1 MNKVIKFGGIYT
13 LAFSISLA
21 TGFLMQYRN
30 NSTVKVTPE
39 TLETPGERLIASLL
53 DYEGMNIAAEMHFVT
68 EENVKIDVDLNGQAQ
83 INTLDEMKLNS
94 IVNLDLDGTKI
105 NAQLGYFSNVIT
117 FSYKNNY
124 FKLESDSLF
133 SFIDMLP
140 EYGITLE
147 LPSEIQN
154 IDINFIETQI
164 ESIGEDDKLSSE
176 DGYYYIIN
184 IGTEDNVFNIYVKT
198 DANDRFLGL
207 RTDTIFYNNMKFS
220 LNATIDPISSSELS
234 LVDPLT
240 SEDASKYKDFSPAFT
255 LFDHLYTFLQKD
267 SACVN
272 LSTNITVLQKDE
284 SVDNYRATIGFGYA
298 KNAQQY
304 TIDATINENSRDH
317 TFNFIYDNDAIY
329 ASFHRL
335 KVSIETA
342 TVSDLLQY
350 AIQQIG
356 DEKINSLID
365 TLMASME
372 NVSLSDVADKVSN
385 FVSSISVG
393 EESLTITLD
402 PTAFDIDMQTIN
414 ATISWNLEGLS
425 SIVLQDISYGD
436 YSADV
441 TITFGDFI
449 APSYTASEY
458 VAIEPVAGLI
468 DSLLTLSKQKQFRF
482 EFDTLV
488 DKTDSSL
495 TDITAQ
501 GGFQFDLDNQ
511 FGYGEMNIIDS
522 DSYRHNIKA
531 DMRSPEEIIF
541 AYNDTLKGK
550 FNTTTLK
557 ELGELVYNAISEPD
571 DHMIELFGDLLDQLT
586 NSPIAQII
594 GGDYGLALSYDII
607 DNLAITN
614 NCLTCTVDLDILG
627 FDKTIS
633 LCVDYET
640 DEETGTSVLK
650 DVKISGLSFDDSTI
664 SFNLYVKN
672 FDSALDSARLD
683 PYDKYLDFSD
693 IKVLLE
699 LGINTSKFNYYHFTS
714 NASLVLNGLL
724 GTDLVTYDLPMD
736 IKIRNDKGSVK
747 VALEFTN
754 IPIKSLIN
762 PNSDYY
768 SEKNRTAS
776 IYYYDDTVY
785 VKRTEQVRTKAIFGI
800 GYGDFHTY
808 TLTRTCESSYFFDNI
823 LNILMSDVL
832 GLSDTYLN
840 LIEDST
846 SNTET
851 AQIEYEK
858 LLNDFV
864 YNEINHYF
872 YFDINLAELANDEA
886 LSLFTIKIYSDAATN
901 SLTGMDVHLTVSVG
915 LKIDIDFSLD
925 FEDDSSIELFTYDES
940 GQVNGDIA
948 ATVLTNLDN
957 YVALHSSDA
966 RNVKTVTVI

>member
-1 MNKVIKFGGIYT
+1 MNKIIKFGGIYT

-30 NSTVKVTPE
+30 NSTVKVSPE
-39 TLETPGERLIASLL
+39 PLETPGERLIASLL
-53 DYEGMNIAAEMHFVT
+53 DYEGMNLAANIDFVT
-68 EENVKIDVDLNGQAQ
+68 EENVKVDVDLDGQAQ
-83 INTLDEMKLNS
+83 INTLDDIKLNS
-94 IVNLDLDGTKI
+94 AVNLDLDGTKI

-117 FSYKNNY
+117 LSYKNNY

-140 EYGITLE
+140 EYGVNLE
-147 LPSEIQN
+147 LPSELQN
-154 IDINFIETQI
+154 IDINAIETQI
-164 ESIGEDDKLSSE
+164 ESIEENDKMSSE

-184 IGTEDNVFNIYVKT
+184 LGTVDNVFNIYVKT
-198 DANDRFLGL
+198 DSSDRFLGV

-220 LNATIDPISSSELS
+220 LNATIDPISTSELS

-240 SEDASKYKDFSPAFT
+240 TENASKYEDFSPAFT
-255 LFDHLYTFLQKD
+255 LFDHLYNFLQKD

-272 LSTNITVLQKDE
+272 LSTDISILQEDE
-284 SVDNYRATIGFGYA
+284 SIDNYHATIGFGYA

-304 TIDATINENSRDH
+304 TVEATINENNRDH
-317 TFNFIYDNDAIY
+317 TFNFIYDNDSIY

-335 KVSIETA
+335 KVSIG
-342 TVSDLLQY
+342 TVTISDLLQY

-356 DEKINSLID
+356 DEKINNLID

-372 NVSLSDVADKVSN
+372 NVSLSDMADKISN
-385 FVSSISVG
+385 FVGSISVG
-393 EESLTITLD
+393 EKNLTITLD

-414 ATISWNLEGLS
+414 AIVSWDTEGLS

-441 TITFGDFI
+441 TITFSDFVT
-449 APSYTASEY
+449 PSYTASEY

-482 EFDTLV
+482 EFDALV

-495 TDITAQ
+495 TDITAE

-522 DSYRHNIKA
+522 DAYRHNIKA

-557 ELGELVYNAISEPD
+557 ELGELIYNAVNEPD
-571 DHMIELFGDLLDQLT
+571 AHMIELFGDLLDQLA

-594 GGDYGLALSYDII
+594 GGDYGLALNYDII
-607 DNLAITN
+607 DNLTITN
-614 NCLTCTVDLDILG
+614 NRLTCTIDLDILG

-640 DEETGTSVLK
+640 NEETETSVLK
-650 DVKISGLSFDDSTI
+650 DVKISGLSFDDATI
-664 SFNLYVKN
+664 SFNVYVKG
-672 FDSALDSARLD
+672 FDNSLDSARLD
-683 PYDKYLDFSD
+683 PYDEYLDFSD

-714 NASLVLNGLL
+714 SVSLVLNGLL

-736 IKIRNDKGSVK
+736 IKIRNDKGNVK
-747 VALEFTN
+747 VALEFTD

-785 VKRTEQVRTKAIFGI
+785 VKRTEQVRTKAILGI

-808 TLTRTCESSYFFDNI
+808 TLTRTCDTSYFFDNI

-846 SNTET
+846 SSAET

-864 YNEINHYF
+864 YNETSHYF

-886 LSLFTIKIYSDAATN
+886 LSLFTIKIYSDAVSN

-915 LKIDIDFSLD
+915 LKIDIDFSLN
-925 FEDDSSIELFTYDES
+925 FEDDSSVELFTYDEN
-940 GQVNGDIA
+940 GQINGDIS
-948 ATVLTNLDN
+948 ATVLTNLDH
-957 YVALHSSDA
+957 YIALHSSDT
-966 RNVKTVTVI
+966 RNVKAITVI